1 MYTRNFSSLATTP
14 ARKLALELV
23 EAAIQAASPQELLHR
38 SLRVR
43 DNTLFIRKRRYALRH
58 RRVWVLGA
66 GKAAAQMAT
75 TVEAVLGTERIHR
88 GLVIS
93 AHDAS
98 GATPEKVQVLEGDH
112 PLPGPSSESAT
123 RALLKLAED
132 VAPADLVLW
141 LLSGGASA
149 MLVAPVPG
157 LALAE
162 KQAVT
167 QALLHSGATIDE
179 INAVRKH
186 LSAVKGGRL
195 AQRLAPATVLTLAIS
210 DVVSGRPDV
219 IGSGPTVADPTTYAD
234 ALAVLDRY
242 GLRGKVPPPVVRH
255 LERGAAGGLP
265 ETPKP
270 GDACFA
276 RTATYIVGSP
286 GAAAQAAARSAQATG
301 AVRTQ
306 VITDQLAGEARTVAR
321 VLGSIFRYR
330 SQARPRRP
338 QVLIAAGEVTVTV
351 RGHGKGGRCQELA
364 AALIPEIAGLPG
376 CAVACAATDGKDFL
390 DGVGGALVD
399 GETADQAQEAGLR
412 VEDYLQANDTHGLH
426 RRLGTLLEMGPTGT
440 NVCDIIVCVLGA
452 G

>member
-1 MYTRNFSSLATTP
+1 MYTRNFSGLATTP

-43 DNTLFIRKRRYALRH
+43 DNTLFIRQRRYALRH

-66 GKAAAQMAT
+66 GKAAAQMAA

-88 GLVIS
+88 GLVITGPGYT
-93 AHDAS
+93 
-98 GATPEKVQVLEGDH
+98 GAMPEKVSVLEGAH

-123 RALLKLAED
+123 HALLKLAED

-179 INAVRKH
+179 MNAVRKH

-242 GLRGKVPPPVVRH
+242 GLRGNVPPPVVRH
-255 LERGAAGGLP
+255 LERGAAGALP

-276 RTATYIVGSP
+276 RAATYVVGGP
-286 GAAAQAAARSAQATG
+286 GAAAEAAARAALSTG
-301 AVRTQ
+301 VVR
-306 VITDQLAGEARTVAR
+306 VEVLTDQLAGEARAVAS
-321 VLGSIFRYR
+321 VLGSILRYR
-330 SQARPRRP
+330 PQARPRRP
-338 QVLIAAGEVTVTV
+338 QVIIAAGEVTVTV

-376 CAVACAATDGKDFL
+376 CVVACAATDGRDFL

-399 GETADQAQEAGLR
+399 GETAAVALEAGLR
-412 VEDYLQANDTHGLH
+412 VEDYLQANDTHALH

-440 NVCDIIVCVLGA
+440 NVCDIIVCVLGV